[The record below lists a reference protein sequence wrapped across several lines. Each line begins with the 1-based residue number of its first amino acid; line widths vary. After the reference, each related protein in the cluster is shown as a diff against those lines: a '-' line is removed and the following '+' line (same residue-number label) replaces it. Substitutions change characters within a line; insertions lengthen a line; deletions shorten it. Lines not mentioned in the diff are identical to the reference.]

1 MTAVAND
8 IKAGRGLVDE
18 ALFGSITNFVMLHDG
33 ETPERAERIADQ
45 AIAFVATSA
54 TATAS
59 MMPSDDVDKGLH
71 AFILHTREHHAFC
84 DRVAGRFLHH
94 TPASAPV
101 EGGRPLERVTA
112 SARAMKAA
120 GFQVFDGLWE
130 VDGTNAAQCDSDDGR
145 PY

>member
-8 IKAGRGLVDE
+8 LKTGRGLVDE
-18 ALFGSITNFVMLHDG
+18 TLFGSIANFVMLHDG
-33 ETPERAERIADQ
+33 EPLERAERIADQ
-45 AIAFVATSA
+45 AIAFVAITDIVDEP
-54 TATAS
+54 

-71 AFILHTREHHAFC
+71 AFILHTRGHHAFC
-84 DRVAGRFLHH
+84 YEVAGRFLHH

-101 EGGRPLERVTA
+101 AGGRPLERVTA
-112 SARAMKAA
+112 SAHALKAA
-120 GFQVFDGLWE
+120 GFQVFGDLWE